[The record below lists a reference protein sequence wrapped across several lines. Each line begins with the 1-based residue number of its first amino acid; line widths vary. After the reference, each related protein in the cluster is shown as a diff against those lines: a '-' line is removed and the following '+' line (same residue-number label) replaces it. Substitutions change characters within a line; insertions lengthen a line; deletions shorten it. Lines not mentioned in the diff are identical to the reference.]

1 VGDGK
6 SGMLFFFSKN
16 RNYVIK
22 TLKKSELKPMIEL
35 LPDYFAHMREYPD
48 SLLCRFL
55 ALFTLSI
62 FRQVKTPE
70 AGEAP
75 TFGATP
81 NQSYFLLVMSSAFL
95 SPYTPDVVYDL
106 KGSTKNRIVDDDE
119 ILVKGFKAL
128 KKAKAKA
135 EAAERLEAAIASG
148 ADEDGARPGRWSAG
162 TMAGK
167 VRRTSTVALEGE
179 GTEELRLLALEAGTS
194 KITLKDLNLVCSQP
208 PCAQMSGFIA
218 IHPAA
223 ATKLHAQIKVD
234 VALLTKHKLM
244 DYSLLLG
251 VHHLDGKVRYSFLF
265 ALLFCLLIYSFVCS
279 LLLLLHSI
287 PRLGRWRRRTLRTR
301 ARRRRTREAAAA
313 AAAAKRKRRV

>member
-1 VGDGK
+1 MGDGK

-35 LPDYFAHMREYPD
+35 LPDYYAHMREYPD

-62 FRQVKTPE
+62 FRQVATP
-70 AGEAP
+70 APGEAP

-106 KGSTKNRIVDDDE
+106 KGSTKNRIVADDE

-135 EAAERLEAAIASG
+135 EAAERLQVRVRAS
-148 ADEDGARPGRWSAG
+148 
-162 TMAGK
+162 
-167 VRRTSTVALEGE
+167 
-179 GTEELRLLALEAGTS
+179 
-194 KITLKDLNLVCSQP
+194 
-208 PCAQMSGFIA
+208 
-218 IHPAA
+218 
-223 ATKLHAQIKVD
+223 
-234 VALLTKHKLM
+234 
-244 DYSLLLG
+244 
-251 VHHLDGKVRYSFLF
+251 
-265 ALLFCLLIYSFVCS
+265 SFVLCRTLFRS
-279 LLLLLHSI
+279 FPWTWLVVLN
-287 PRLGRWRRRTLRTR
+287 PTGGDGEWRWEGGRPAWAVERRNDSRESPAHVYRCTGRRRHR
-301 ARRRRTREAAAA
+301 
-313 AAAAKRKRRV
+313 